1 MTESSANST
10 DLDHGPLSVRR
21 RLVLLFNSL
30 TARSPVPQSTKDNNA
45 PSGDGEP
52 MTSTCLPSQIL
63 RTPIVV
69 GSLLLSLVEFEGR
82 ALAVTNFARAS
93 RTRSV

>member
-1 MTESSANST
+1 MTESSANSS
-10 DLDHGPLSVRR
+10 DLDHEPLSVRR
-21 RLVLLFNSL
+21 RLVSLFKSL
-30 TARSPVPQSTKDNNA
+30 TARSPVCQSTKDNNA

-52 MTSTCLPSQIL
+52 MTSTCLPSQTL

-69 GSLLLSLVEFEGR
+69 GSLLLSFVEFVGR
-82 ALAVTNFARAS
+82 APAVTNFVRAS